1 MPSSHWVFALRSSW
15 SLSSCVSADK
25 TITEKHPGAVG
36 NASWGGYDQ
45 RGLTTYGA
53 LENWLSGWLD
63 WKLQVT
69 EVELLT
75 TSLDLK
81 VHRRV
86 PVVPFC
92 IITSGS
98 ACMSIADVGFV
109 TVNEWGNKIRLLV
122 LAKKTWHIWASVRPR
137 LKSGVCCVPTSATML
152 IS

>member
-1 MPSSHWVFALRSSW
+1 MLYLTVLTRCWHRSSW

-25 TITEKHPGAVG
+25 TIAEKHPGAVG
-36 NASWGGYDQ
+36 NPYQGGYNR

-63 WKLQVT
+63 WKLQDT

-122 LAKKTWHIWASVRPR
+122 LAKKK
-137 LKSGVCCVPTSATML
+137 KSYSLLACDWQWELANWQR
-152 IS
+152 